1 MNLDITKILEGSVAV
16 PYSQEVLDCLES
28 ACVSYMK
35 DDPDYQKMEELTGS
49 FLTGNVS
56 MDFKDTVNSALNGSG
71 LNGMLP
77 DNVLVRLSLYAICSC
92 FNSENELD
100 RAIRATIFMN
110 YMILKKNHF
119 DSLPNSTYI
128 KEIYQWH
135 LSQYLSEN
143 DSAETGRR
151 TEWIEKIAEEGQT
164 ILQNGISRT
173 EDIRHIQMLA
183 KEASFYRVRLSVED
197 NSVRSIGSPY
207 VRVFKGLNAM
217 INSMEYPFY
226 NFDLQGIISLLLRPD
241 EEGKGKKRKLA
252 SYIDGLRKEKDCG
265 NEPEMDSSVLLRL
278 IYSKEADSL
287 KNVLDMSFG
296 VREFAIYLYYE
307 LLLERIT
314 QKLSE

>member
-28 ACVSYMK
+28 ACVSHMQ
-35 DDPDYQKMEELTGS
+35 DDTDYQKMEDLAGS

-56 MDFKDTVNSALNGSG
+56 MDFKDTVNSALDESE
-71 LNGMLP
+71 LNCIIP
-77 DNVLVRLSLYAICSC
+77 DNVLVRLSLHAICSC
-92 FNSENELD
+92 FDSDDELD

-119 DSLPNSTYI
+119 DSLPNSSYI

-135 LSQYLSEN
+135 LSRYLSEN
-143 DSAETGRR
+143 DSAETGRK
-151 TEWIEKIAEEGQT
+151 TEWIKKIAEEGQS
-164 ILQNGISRT
+164 ILQNGISRA
-173 EDIRHIQMLA
+173 EDIKHIQMLA

-197 NSVRSIGSPY
+197 HSVRSIGNPY

-217 INSMEYPFY
+217 FNSMEYPFY
-226 NFDLQGIISLLLRPD
+226 NFDMQGIISLLIRPD
-241 EEGKGKKRKLA
+241 EEGKGKKRKFA
-252 SYIDGLRKEKDCG
+252 SFIGELRKEQDCG

-278 IYSKEADSL
+278 IYSKDADCL